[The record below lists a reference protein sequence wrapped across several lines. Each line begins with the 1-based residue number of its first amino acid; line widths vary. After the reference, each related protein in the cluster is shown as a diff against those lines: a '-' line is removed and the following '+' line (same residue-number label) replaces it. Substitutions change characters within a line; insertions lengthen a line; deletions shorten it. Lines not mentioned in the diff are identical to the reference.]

1 MRRRLTL
8 EEQRNI
14 PSWHGLSLFVYI
26 IICRQLKLVGEGWTG
41 LEEVE
46 EVERGL
52 VTVNSRLMS
61 EREVQ
66 HKHATIRATNNHQ
79 HRSPAPVSLLTFNI
93 NYSLCWDSFIQSVGK
108 LIKRRKKINRGNTQK
123 QKCSNFAVFLSKS
136 LQQVK
141 VSSHCC
147 ESD

>member
-1 MRRRLTL
+1 MEFWDQLPSLGELRRRSTL
-8 EEQRNI
+8 EEQRTI

-79 HRSPAPVSLLTFNI
+79 HRSPAPVSLSTSTI
-93 NYSLCWDSFIQSVGK
+93 LCAGIPSYKVKVNWLKEERK
-108 LIKRRKKINRGNTQK
+108 LIVATHK
-123 QKCSNFAVFLSKS
+123 SKNVPIS
-136 LQQVK
+136 RCFCPNLCNK
-141 VSSHCC
+141 
-147 ESD
+147 